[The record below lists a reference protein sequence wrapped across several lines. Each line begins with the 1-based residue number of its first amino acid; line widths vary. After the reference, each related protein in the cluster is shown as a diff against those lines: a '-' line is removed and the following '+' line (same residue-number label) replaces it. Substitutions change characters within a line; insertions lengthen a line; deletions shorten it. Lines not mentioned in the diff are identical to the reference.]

1 MGPRGCP
8 HLLALGRRWV
18 EAVVGQVASED
29 TQLTGDDPP
38 GLAQL
43 HVAPG
48 REEGPEVAGG
58 KHGARR
64 GCRRPVA
71 EAGQGQ
77 AGDLGQ
83 GDRQR
88 SGALRTSQAAWR
100 SPRALSQPT
109 NPGNRGPGRRL
120 LWSGRGERG
129 WYRPARAEAH
139 FASPAPSLRSSAPV
153 APRVQPRPDT
163 SCEDTESRQQ
173 EGPPRTGTSSSRSQ
187 NPGPTSLLCLSQQ
200 TNPRCPH
207 PALGFLSPST
217 CPAFCSLSSPSKT
230 PPCSQRPG

>member
-18 EAVVGQVASED
+18 EAVIGQVAGED

-48 REEGPEVAGG
+48 REEGSEVAGS

-64 GCRRPVA
+64 GCCRPVA

-109 NPGNRGPGRRL
+109 NPGNRGPGRHL

-139 FASPAPSLRSSAPV
+139 FASPAPSLRSSAPA

-163 SCEDTESRQQ
+163 SCEDMGIEAA
-173 EGPPRTGTSSSRSQ
+173 GGV
-187 NPGPTSLLCLSQQ
+187 
-200 TNPRCPH
+200 
-207 PALGFLSPST
+207 A
-217 CPAFCSLSSPSKT
+217 
-230 PPCSQRPG
+230 